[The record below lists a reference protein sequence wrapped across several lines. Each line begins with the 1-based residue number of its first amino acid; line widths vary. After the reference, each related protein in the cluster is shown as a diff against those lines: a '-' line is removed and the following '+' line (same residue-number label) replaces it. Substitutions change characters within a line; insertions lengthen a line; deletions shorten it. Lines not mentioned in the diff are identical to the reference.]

1 MNCIQFIYNK
11 YGKVAVLLINWNG
24 KFSTKFWTQN
34 LRLLAVII
42 ANGIV
47 LMGYYMHVQL
57 ILIDTKII
65 YMLPKDGGTR
75 SLSRN
80 QIVVLHGQFVFMKLI
95 KHKWP

>member
-1 MNCIQFIYNK
+1 
-11 YGKVAVLLINWNG
+11 
-24 KFSTKFWTQN
+24 
-34 LRLLAVII
+34 
-42 ANGIV
+42 
-47 LMGYYMHVQL
+47 MHVQL

-95 KHKWP
+95 KHK